1 MSLNSPQ
8 LTALNRF
15 DRLGQG
21 LGQPIAPDEA
31 GRLPLVSGPEKVRQ
45 AIFTI
50 LDTEPGER
58 VMRPDFGCGLR
69 RYLMQPNNPAT
80 RAGIARDITVSLTR
94 WEPRIKVSDVLVT
107 PTDDR
112 AMVLIE
118 IRYAHV
124 LDGRQDILVY
134 PFYLEQA

>member
-1 MSLNSPQ
+1 MTTPLGQ
-8 LTALNRF
+8 LNRF
-15 DRLGQG
+15 DRLGRG
-21 LGQPIAPDEA
+21 LGQPIAPDA
-31 GRLPLVSGPEKVRQ
+31 QGRLPLVDGPEKVRQ
-45 AIFTI
+45 SIFTI

-69 RYLMQPNNPAT
+69 RYLMQPNSPAT
-80 RAGIARDITVSLTR
+80 RAGIARDIGNALSR
-94 WEPRIKVSDVLVT
+94 WESRIKVIDVAVNT
-107 PTDDR
+107 TDDR
-112 AMVLIE
+112 ATVLIE

>member
-1 MSLNSPQ
+1 MSTFPTN
-8 LTALNRF
+8 TLNRL

-21 LGQPIAPDEA
+21 LGQPIAPDA
-31 GRLPLVSGPEKVRQ
+31 QGRLPVVSGPEKVRQ
-45 AIFTI
+45 SIFTI

-80 RAGIARDITVSLTR
+80 RAGIARDISGALGR
-94 WEPRIKVSDVLVT
+94 WESRIKVAEVAVN
-107 PTDDR
+107 PTEDR

-124 LDGRQDILVY
+124 LDSRQDTLVY